1 MADQSNIQ
9 SAASKSIRPFKS
21 SEEYLYAMKE
31 DLAEWLNTLYDLE
44 ITADWFMEGLETGCA
59 LCRHANNVNRAA
71 QDFQE
76 DYPEAANSMRVP
88 HKDVLF
94 QSRNVVPG
102 SFVARDNVSNF
113 IAWCRQELW
122 IQDVLMFE
130 TNDLVLRKNEKNF
143 VLCLLEVARRGAKFG
158 MLAPMLIQ
166 LEEEIE
172 EEIRDQENLGE
183 VARPSPPS
191 RGYGREEN
199 VGESPPDVT
208 VYPTWHQRRVL
219 CDMRNLDEL
228 VREILGRCS
237 CPSQFPMTKVSE
249 GKYKVGDSSALIF
262 IRVLRTHVMVRVGG
276 GWDTLEHYLDKHD
289 PCRCATFAHRYQ
301 QSRSSG
307 LNPYKA
313 GSTHPFQAHI
323 TGPQWRTDVT
333 TQFKT
338 PDRRT
343 LDSSSLGR
351 PHRPSLPAEHDS
363 NTSRTLMLPRPPRDR
378 SEPRHFTPLRSKDSL
393 PVVTQKLSGGS
404 DSSTAS
410 SKGGG
415 SRPSLPEGNR
425 PIEEVV
431 LLVNRREGKHVIER
445 PGGTNSP
452 GIHPSQLRA
461 RSQSRERI
469 TMLKPNPPRD
479 IPKPEGNK
487 GRPDRGRS
495 LGPDHFRKPQTP
507 RSQSQGKPLHRGR
520 ANDISLGFPRVRDT
534 EQIRGENS
542 WEDRV
547 KRGDPRNKHGT
558 PNSPKLGS
566 GNFPRRQNTSPLG
579 KGGQNS
585 PSKKTPTPRT
595 TTPLSPAL
603 GRGRLLPPVSQPR
616 QNGPRGTN
624 GTLNRG
630 GSSEWLDAED
640 EDLGLTFQGFRSLE
654 PSQEKEL
661 YQSFEAEFLANTQI
675 GSFVEEGSD
684 FVGLHMQSSH
694 QQALRQPPLGD
705 PNVTD
710 SAYSSSN
717 SSTSSLKVGNKLG
730 VLPDVPVYGTQHP
743 FTSEYRVQVNGCNE
757 SSFDSDPWGG
767 HYEPPGCKKL
777 PVLSSSLEES
787 AFLSSLNNLKDK
799 ELVNSRAAKYT
810 QDLKTGDLSGI
821 HDVNSQIHQSLGFG
835 PRTRGVMSFK
845 KENSRTHLNSDGLD
859 GDEHLEK
866 SENLEYVSDL
876 EEDDDTTLLHHEV
889 HHLPVSEDCSFLDSS
904 SEGSSSL
911 CVSLNEAHSSPPV
924 YTTDSGVVL
933 RPKKALK
940 KPERVPSIYKL
951 KLRPKIRPRTDNR
964 PEKSPSRIPTPVS
977 YRHAPHA
984 PHPPQSPRVNVH
996 PNWAADHTSRKAL
1009 HQVFRDLI
1017 DPRAESPLEDQRD
1030 YSSVE
1035 SGSLDEEAWM

>member
-76 DYPEAANSMRVP
+76 DYPEAATSMRVP

-313 GSTHPFQAHI
+313 GSTHPFQAHS

-363 NTSRTLMLPRPPRDR
+363 NTSRTLM
-378 SEPRHFTPLRSKDSL
+378 SKDSL

-431 LLVNRREGKHVIER
+431 LLVNRRE
-445 PGGTNSP
+445 
-452 GIHPSQLRA
+452 
-461 RSQSRERI
+461 ERI

-507 RSQSQGKPLHRGR
+507 R
-520 ANDISLGFPRVRDT
+520 
-534 EQIRGENS
+534 
-542 WEDRV
+542 
-547 KRGDPRNKHGT
+547 
-558 PNSPKLGS
+558 
-566 GNFPRRQNTSPLG
+566 RQNTSPLG

-595 TTPLSPAL
+595 TAPLSPAL

-977 YRHAPHA
+977 YKHA